1 MCPMPLRPDLL
12 LIRQVLRLA
21 GPLVLSM
28 TGYMLMQFIDGVF
41 LSWHSA
47 EAVAALGPAGMAAFV
62 LGSIFM
68 GASGY
73 TGTLVAQYAGAGRA
87 DRIGKAVWQ
96 GIHLALACGLLVAAC
111 GPLGHWL
118 FAAVGH
124 PANVR
129 AYEIQYFS
137 IICYGTPLALLA
149 TALSGFFSGRGDTRT
164 LMVVQL
170 GGLAVNAILAWAL
183 IFGRLGLPAWNMAG
197 AAVATVAAQ
206 GTVALVLA
214 ALFLHRQHPSAY
226 ATRRGW
232 RFDRDMMGRL
242 LRFGLPSGLRMGV
255 EILGWT
261 LFLFFVG
268 RLGTHELAATSI
280 AWRING
286 LAFFPIIGLS
296 EAIRILVGQAQGR
309 GDTTTSL
316 HVTIQ
321 GTLIAE
327 VWMLLAA
334 AVFLLLPRELY
345 ALFQGTGV
353 GAAEFGAIRETGV
366 ILLRFVAVYCL
377 MDSFNITLL
386 GALMAAGDT
395 RWTSAAACILYLV
408 FVGGLV
414 LADHLRL
421 GLYAE
426 WTWATVFVLAI
437 ASVWIWRF
445 RTGAWKTIRVIEGG
459 GSPTELS

>member
-1 MCPMPLRPDLL
+1 MLLRPDLL
-12 LIRQVLRLA
+12 LIRQVLGLA
-21 GPLVLSM
+21 APLVLSM

-41 LSWHSA
+41 LAWHST
-47 EAVAALGPAGMAAFV
+47 EAVAALGPAGMAAFM
-62 LGSIFM
+62 LGSSFM
-68 GASGY
+68 GAAGY
-73 TGTLVAQYAGAGRA
+73 TGTLVAQYTGA
-87 DRIGKAVWQ
+87 DRTGRIGTAVWQ

-118 FAAVGH
+118 FAVVGH
-124 PANVR
+124 PDNVR
-129 AYEIQYFS
+129 AYEAQYFS

-164 LMVVQL
+164 LMVVQIS
-170 GGLAVNAILAWAL
+170 GLAVNAVLAWAL
-183 IFGRLGLPAWNMAG
+183 IFGRLGLPAWGMAG

-206 GTVALVLA
+206 GAVALALA
-214 ALFLHRQHPSAY
+214 VLFLRRCHQSAY

-255 EILGWT
+255 EIFGWT

-296 EAIRILVGQAQGR
+296 EAIRILVGQSQGR
-309 GDTTTSL
+309 GDTATSV

-321 GTLIAE
+321 GAIVAE

-334 AVFLLLPRELY
+334 AFFLLAPRELY
-345 ALFQGTGV
+345 ALFQGPGI
-353 GAAEFGAIRETGV
+353 GAAEFVAIRETGV
-366 ILLRFVAVYCL
+366 VLLRFVAVYCL
-377 MDSFNITLL
+377 MDSFNITIL

-395 RWTSAAACILYLV
+395 RWTSGATCLLYLG

-426 WTWATVFVLAI
+426 WTWATAFVLII

-445 RTGAWKTIRVIEGG
+445 RAGVWKTIRVIEGD
-459 GSPTELS
+459 GS